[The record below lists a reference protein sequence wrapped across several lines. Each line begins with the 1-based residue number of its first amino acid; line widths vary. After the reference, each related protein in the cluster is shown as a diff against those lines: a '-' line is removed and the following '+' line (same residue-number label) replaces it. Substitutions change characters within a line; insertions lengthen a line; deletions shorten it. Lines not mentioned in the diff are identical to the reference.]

1 MPVLAETSESLFFK
15 EIAKLMY
22 SIKKWKCPEGIFVN
36 NFTGHEAIINTLSLN
51 SEGVLF
57 SGADNGTLTMWD
69 YKTGLPFQHLKD
81 IPQPGSLDAEAV
93 SQDDTIR
100 QELMDRVYSLL
111 HSTRQVRGLLPVV
124 RTRRLRCTRS
134 RDRKDE
140 GVACRCHASGI
151 NVHLVI
157 IMTHS
162 AARATDAHALK
173 G

>member
-1 MPVLAETSESLFFK
+1 M
-15 EIAKLMY
+15 LMD

-93 SQDDTIR
+93 SHLDTIWR
-100 QELMDRVYSLL
+100 ELMNRVYSRL
-111 HSTRQVRGLLPVV
+111 HSTRLVRGLLRVV
-124 RTRRLRCTRS
+124 RTRRSRCTRS
-134 RDRKDE
+134 RDRKD
-140 GVACRCHASGI
+140 
-151 NVHLVI
+151 
-157 IMTHS
+157 
-162 AARATDAHALK
+162 
-173 G
+173 